1 MDVIRGWLRAS
12 PVALTDSQLVTLA
25 GVLGILLVAIVV
37 NNVLAANARSKA
49 RAGGQAPAASASASS
64 SSPVDP
70 LLVKFARHEGSVVGE
85 GIAIDGDRLILKQGG
100 VFKAVPRAQAEVR
113 GDEVV
118 LSGAIDWDKAVAD
131 GAAWHAGHRAA
142 PIAEV
147 SGELTRSEDVKA
159 PALESTKDR

>member
-1 MDVIRGWLRAS
+1 M
-12 PVALTDSQLVTLA
+12 ALSNGQLQAMV
-25 GVLGILLVAIVV
+25 GVLVLLLVAIVV
-37 NNVLAANARSKA
+37 NNVLAARARAKARS
-49 RAGGQAPAASASASS
+49 GGASSPASAAASGAA
-64 SSPVDP
+64 PVDP

-100 VFKAVPRAQAEVR
+100 VFKAVPRAYAEVR

-118 LSGAIDWDKAVAD
+118 ITGAVDWEKAAAE

-147 SGELTRSEDVKA
+147 SGALTRSEDVKS
-159 PALESTKDR
+159 PALESTKDRPA

>member
-1 MDVIRGWLRAS
+1 M
-12 PVALTDSQLVTLA
+12 ALSEGQLLTMA

-49 RAGGQAPAASASASS
+49 RTGGGKGPSTSSSSSGS

-118 LSGAIDWDKAVAD
+118 LTGAIDWDKAIAD

-147 SGELTRSEDVKA
+147 SGALTRSEDVKA